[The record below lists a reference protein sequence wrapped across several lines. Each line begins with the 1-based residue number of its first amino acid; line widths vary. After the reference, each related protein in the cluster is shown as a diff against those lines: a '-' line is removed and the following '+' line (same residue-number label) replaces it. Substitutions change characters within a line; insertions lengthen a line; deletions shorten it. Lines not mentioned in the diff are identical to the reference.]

1 MERGAYESNC
11 KMDFT
16 IPDAR
21 FVNVEN
27 VPLADLTLT
36 KVDSKGNGISGA
48 KFKLVNDNGGETY
61 PITTSDAKGNVTFN
75 NLKEGTYTLTE
86 AVAPDG
92 YVASKEAYKVKVT
105 GSGDGDKATAKLY
118 KADETTEVG
127 NNQIVN
133 YTEKE
138 EAIKKFNKQQ
148 GS

>member
-27 VPLADLTLT
+27 VPLADITLH
-36 KVDSKGNGISGA
+36 KVDSKGKGVSGA
-48 KFKLVNDNGGETY
+48 KFKLVNDKGGETY
-61 PITTSDAKGNVTFN
+61 PVTTSDADGNVTFN

-92 YVASKEAYKVKVT
+92 YVASKEAYKVEVT
-105 GSGDGDKATAKLY
+105 VSGDKATAKLY
-118 KADETTEVG
+118 KADERTEVA
-127 NNQIVN
+127 NKPNCQL
-133 YTEKE
+133 TL
-138 EAIKKFNKQQ
+138 KKKKL
-148 GS
+148 